1 VTVLALSTGF
11 DVPDVDCII
20 WCRPTQSP
28 VLYVQGMGRGTRIAD
43 GKTDCLVLDFTDTVA
58 RMGTVDTVTG
68 RTKRITSNQEAPFCI
83 CPDCGE
89 RNVASA
95 LTCTAC
101 GATIREEQVKV
112 LDASLSYAELLSNA
126 KHSLVWHDI
135 TKVEYHTHRKEGK
148 PDSLRVDYYSGIL
161 KTASEWVCFDHTGY
175 AGQKAVSWWIARAGG
190 VCLIYPTSVADA
202 IDMLRYPPKIIKEP
216 KRIATRQNGKYTEV
230 RDYEFS

>member
-1 VTVLALSTGF
+1 
-11 DVPDVDCII
+11 
-20 WCRPTQSP
+20 
-28 VLYVQGMGRGTRIAD
+28 MGRGTRIAD

-89 RNVASA
+89 RNVAAA

-112 LDASLSYAELLSNA
+112 LDASLSYAALLSEQS
-126 KHSLVWHDI
+126 KRTIVWHDV

-175 AGQKAVSWWIARAGG
+175 AGQKAVSWIIRRSSKDYD
-190 VCLIYPTSVADA
+190 YPKSVADA
-202 IDMLRYPPKIIKEP
+202 IKTLLFEP
-216 KRIATRQNGKYTEV
+216 KCLKKPDRIATRQNGKYTEI
-230 RDYEFS
+230 RDYEFN